1 MQTTKTSLIEDYSTK
16 GWWGTT
22 RIEDF
27 LDMALAAHPQRVA
40 LVDPLNRREIAG
52 GEPFRWTYSELA
64 RRVELLTISL
74 HAHGIRA
81 DDIVVVQLPNIVEL
95 PEVFLSLSR
104 LGAIISP
111 VPVQYGIHELSR
123 INLLLEPKAFLSL
136 RNFKGRDLMSE
147 HSSAFDGKS
156 LLTIASPD
164 DAGDLS
170 NFIPTAIV
178 RGECTDY
185 LASQSLSANDIFTI
199 CWTSGTTGTPK
210 GVPRSHNHWISIAT
224 AVRDLARLRDGDAYL
239 NPFPMVNMGGIGG
252 FLVTWLESAGKLVL
266 HHPMDLPLFLSQLAA
281 EKITYTIAP
290 PAVLCMLL
298 KDQVLLENIDL
309 GNLRAIGSG
318 SAPLP
323 SWMIEGWE
331 NRYGIAI
338 LNNFGSNEGMC
349 LASGPDDVP
358 NASERGELFPRFG
371 VDGYSWSNGIAAMVK
386 TKLIDPETNEEIT
399 ERNRPGELLYAGPTI
414 FDGYWKSPQA
424 NAEVFSGGY
433 FHTGDLFEIN
443 GSKENP
449 RYYRFVGRLKDIIS
463 RGGMKISPAELDN
476 LLAAY
481 PKVIDAAVVGIPD
494 EVLGEKVGVALV
506 VAEDKLVV
514 LEDIVAYL
522 RDSGIAKFKYP
533 EAIVI
538 VDELPRNPLGKVL
551 RHELLPLFEEK
562 EKV

>member
-1 MQTTKTSLIEDYSTK
+1 
-16 GWWGTT
+16 
-22 RIEDF
+22 
-27 LDMALAAHPQRVA
+27 
-40 LVDPLNRREIAG
+40 
-52 GEPFRWTYSELA
+52 
-64 RRVELLTISL
+64 
-74 HAHGIRA
+74 
-81 DDIVVVQLPNIVEL
+81 
-95 PEVFLSLSR
+95 
-104 LGAIISP
+104 
-111 VPVQYGIHELSR
+111 
-123 INLLLEPKAFLSL
+123 
-136 RNFKGRDLMSE
+136 
-147 HSSAFDGKS
+147 
-156 LLTIASPD
+156 
-164 DAGDLS
+164 
-170 NFIPTAIV
+170 
-178 RGECTDY
+178 
-185 LASQSLSANDIFTI
+185 
-199 CWTSGTTGTPK
+199 
-210 GVPRSHNHWISIAT
+210 
-224 AVRDLARLRDGDAYL
+224 
-239 NPFPMVNMGGIGG
+239 
-252 FLVTWLESAGKLVL
+252 
-266 HHPMDLPLFLSQLAA
+266 
-281 EKITYTIAP
+281 
-290 PAVLCMLL
+290 
-298 KDQVLLENIDL
+298 
-309 GNLRAIGSG
+309 
-318 SAPLP
+318 
-323 SWMIEGWE
+323 
-331 NRYGIAI
+331 
-338 LNNFGSNEGMC
+338 MC